1 MKKVLLITLFT
12 LTTSLVFSQEK
23 VDRFV
28 YELTFEFSENA
39 SFSEA
44 EKQFFI
50 FYNGFKNS
58 EFSTRVVAH
67 QHHTGD
73 RMNYK
78 ILAYTDSWDNID
90 DMVEQ
95 AQNYFAEKDPTM
107 FTEPWKIVHTAD
119 AVYAVRSSLEEG
131 YITK

>member
-1 MKKVLLITLFT
+1 MKKILLITLFT

-50 FYNGFKNS
+50 F
-58 EFSTRVVAH
+58 
-67 QHHTGD
+67 
-73 RMNYK
+73 
-78 ILAYTDSWDNID
+78 
-90 DMVEQ
+90 
-95 AQNYFAEKDPTM
+95 
-107 FTEPWKIVHTAD
+107 
-119 AVYAVRSSLEEG
+119 
-131 YITK
+131 